1 MLGAPAD
8 NLPTLIS
15 QLRKAAGYVLERS
28 EETGVSA
35 IIERA
40 EAIGVK
46 PNTLV
51 RIVQAVCFEG
61 DEGFRQ
67 PFRESIRE
75 GHHGFPD
82 RAR

>member
-8 NLPTLIS
+8 NLPTLS
-15 QLRKAAGYVLERS
+15 PQLRKAAGDVLERS
-28 EETGVSA
+28 GETGVSA

-40 EAIGVK
+40 KATGVK

-67 PFRESIRE
+67 PFRESVRE
-75 GHHGFPD
+75 GCQGFPD